1 MDLKKKYN
9 FKTISYSK
17 SLDNSIR
24 KINNNKDLKNIIQEI
39 NIVNSNVLGYNQIE
53 KLLKSDLKHKEEKEK
68 YLINLQKKFK
78 KENSKLKELGKNKTY
93 EDIIE
98 RNNKANSQKALN
110 IDKSLKE
117 RKITNI
123 LYNYKD
129 KEGLNDYFKKMKNN
143 EGRHKIRLFPLF
155 NKSNDIK
162 NKLIKINL
170 SDSKK
175 LFTESNNKD
184 KININNKDKI
194 NINDNINNQD
204 NTNNVNMHNNSSE
217 KERIIND
224 YNNSSNKKKQ
234 YQKNYYL
241 PRTLETDKRINIGF
255 DKYASNNIIFNNPQI
270 YLLNNRNNSI
280 RHKLPYINNIKN
292 SNIKSVDLFKK
303 NNNSFNS
310 LSNRNNKN
318 DEKYTD
324 FYLKLRKKDI
334 MKFKIE

>member
-17 SLDNSIR
+17 SLDNSLR

-39 NIVNSNVLGYNQIE
+39 NMVNSNVLGYNQIE

-93 EDIIE
+93 ADIIE
-98 RNNKANSQKALN
+98 KNNKANSQKALN
-110 IDKSLKE
+110 VDKSLKE

-123 LYNYKD
+123 KNIQYNYKD
-129 KEGLNDYFKKMKNN
+129 KEGLNDYFKKINN
-143 EGRHKIRLFPLF
+143 DEGRRKIRLFPLF

-184 KININNKDKI
+184 KMNNKD
-194 NINDNINNQD
+194 NINYQD
-204 NTNNVNMHNNSSE
+204 NTNNANMHNNSSE

-224 YNNSSNKKKQ
+224 YNDSSNKKKQ

-241 PRTLETDKRINIGF
+241 PKTLETDKRINIGF

-270 YLLNNRNNSI
+270 YLLSNRNNSI
-280 RHKLPYINNIKN
+280 RHKLPYINNIKK

-310 LSNRNNKN
+310 LSNRNKN

-334 MKFKIE
+334 IKFKIE